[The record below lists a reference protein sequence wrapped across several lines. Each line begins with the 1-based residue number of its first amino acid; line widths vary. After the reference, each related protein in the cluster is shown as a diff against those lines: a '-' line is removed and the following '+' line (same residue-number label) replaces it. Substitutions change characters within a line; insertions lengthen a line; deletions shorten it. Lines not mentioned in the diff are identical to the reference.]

1 MTLTVPGGAITD
13 EDEGAGGLAGGG
25 AGAIGGEPGAAS
37 TGAEPGAAS
46 TGAEPGAASLLSG
59 LAERLEGFVVAFE
72 PARFSGPDA
81 ASLVGSFARI
91 ERLALA
97 GKTLAAT
104 RAAEANVHRS
114 SGERDA
120 AQWLAGATGESV
132 GDARGTLKLGDAL
145 SDQPGVAEAF
155 RKGKLSKGK
164 ATAVSGAVHED
175 PSSEGELLSTAES
188 DTLHQVR
195 ERALRIRARKRSAE
209 DEAARDERLHRQ
221 RSCRT
226 WTDPEDGSFRLDA
239 RLTPVDGARLVS
251 VLRKAADRRF
261 EAARQDGTRESPDA
275 YTADALVGLVCGD
288 DRAPRRSRRNGG
300 RAGGAAADPDR
311 GADQDR
317 GPGNDGGLRG
327 YPVEPDDDRPTGCDG
342 RCRNDSVHV
351 RIDLDALRQGYAGPG
366 QVCEIPGVGPISVRR
381 AREVMGDAL
390 TRLVITDGVD
400 VPAICNVKRTIPA
413 AIGSALLERDP
424 TCVVPGCDQS
434 RHLQIDHWQVDFA
447 DDGPTEWWNLVRL
460 CPHHHRLKTDKLFRL
475 EGGAG
480 HWRFVRNESGT
491 TPAGKIKATTSAGRV
506 RSTDRAGSTG
516 PARST
521 RRGRAG
527 EPPGSPGSPGS
538 SAPEPAPPL
547 FPHTE

>member
-1 MTLTVPGGAITD
+1 MAPVRLG
-13 EDEGAGGLAGGG
+13 GAGGAESGG
-25 AGAIGGEPGAAS
+25 AES
-37 TGAEPGAAS
+37 
-46 TGAEPGAASLLSG
+46 GAASLLSA
-59 LAERLEGFVVAFE
+59 LAERLEGLVVAFE

-97 GKTLAAT
+97 GKTLAAV

-132 GDARGTLKLGDAL
+132 GDARGTLRLGDAL
-145 SDQPGVAEAF
+145 SDQPGVADAF

-175 PSSEGELLSTAES
+175 PASEGELLSTAES

-239 RLTPVDGARLVS
+239 RLTPVDGARLLS
-251 VLRKAADRRF
+251 VLRRAADRRF
-261 EAARQDGTRESPDA
+261 EAARDEGTRESPDA
-275 YTADALVGLVCGD
+275 YAADALVGLVCGD
-288 DRAPRRSRRNGG
+288 DRTPRRGRRSGG
-300 RAGGAAADPDR
+300 RARARAGGSADRRDLGSGRDRAAVQDGGADREEPGPD
-311 GADQDR
+311 GE
-317 GPGNDGGLRG
+317 LRG
-327 YPVEPDDDRPTGCDG
+327 FEVESDDDGERVTGCTG

-475 EGGAG
+475 EGRAG
-480 HWRFVRNESGT
+480 QWRFVRNEG
-491 TPAGKIKATTSAGRV
+491 
-506 RSTDRAGSTG
+506 
-516 PARST
+516 
-521 RRGRAG
+521 
-527 EPPGSPGSPGS
+527 GSPGRARPLRKPGGAKSPGRTGRPRRTRAS
-538 SAPEPAPPL
+538 EPPAPPAPPRSEPTP
-547 FPHTE
+547 FPRTE

>member
-25 AGAIGGEPGAAS
+25 AGA
-37 TGAEPGAAS
+37 

-275 YTADALVGLVCGD
+275 YAADALVGLVCGD

-317 GPGNDGGLRG
+317 VTDPDGGVEQDGGPGNDGGLRG

-480 HWRFVRNESGT
+480 HWRFVRNERGT
-491 TPAGKIKATTSAGRV
+491 SKPVRKVGGVTS
-506 RSTDRAGSTG
+506 SG
-516 PARST
+516 PAKRT
-521 RRGRAG
+521 DPKRTDPKRPA
-527 EPPGSPGSPGS
+527 
-538 SAPEPAPPL
+538 APENAATPPP
-547 FPHTE
+547 FPRTE